1 MPGSKSISA
10 GSGEMSDAINKLQEQ
25 LAKYQE
31 STRSLDRL
39 LKVQEREKG
48 LDWMWEKGLKLD
60 EALTSA

>member
-25 LAKYQE
+25 LVKCQE

-39 LKVQEREKG
+39 LKVQAQEKG
-48 LDWMWEKGLKLD
+48 LDWMWEKGLKLG
-60 EALTSA
+60 EALTFG